1 MGFKW
6 TYNFWYIDLIRDS
19 DSLLGNEQ
27 FLRHIKSNFTPSLII
42 LLPIIGIFINKKIG
56 WILITSFFY
65 MIIIALIFPLTKDD
79 SLDISDYLTM
89 GLFIGLII
97 FIITVMNMKKI
108 SEVTYGFTKSQ
119 LITKNIIASIIG
131 MTLTIVIIYI
141 KK

>member
-1 MGFKW
+1 
-6 TYNFWYIDLIRDS
+6 
-19 DSLLGNEQ
+19 
-27 FLRHIKSNFTPSLII
+27 
-42 LLPIIGIFINKKIG
+42 
-56 WILITSFFY
+56 